1 MLKFTITAEER
12 HRAQKRVQELDVR
25 RSDPAR
31 RSLSAWANGIG
42 MVAVDYWYDVDAP
55 DGKIGTI
62 YFHAMRE
69 GGSKGSPMVECTTE
83 ITLRPTAAR
92 ERAPRVRVT
101 DVQEHEKLV
110 ECFFQ
115 ELLGKAPRGGELPAP
130 QDALDLKRRIEELDA
145 LNHVATILHSTHDL
159 RRVLELAMERIGQ
172 ALHAEA
178 GSLLLQDEAT
188 GELVFTVVL
197 GRVADRIRGRR
208 LARGQGIAGWVAE
221 TGESVLVPVA
231 SADPRFS
238 GALDQEVDFVTH
250 SILSAPLRTSQ
261 GIIGVV
267 QLVNHVDG
275 RQFSRA
281 DLQLL
286 ETIALQAATVI
297 ERARLLERERKFATL
312 LALSELTEELSAPL
326 ESLEYHLVGLFT
338 NAPPQDP
345 DMVATLEN
353 AIERVGTIR
362 RVLKD
367 LSSASPEGSPK
378 TSSRPR

>member
-1 MLKFTITAEER
+1 MLKFCITVEER

-25 RSDPAR
+25 RADPAR
-31 RSLSAWANGIG
+31 SPSAWANGIG
-42 MVAVDYWYDVDAP
+42 MVAVDYWYDVASP

-69 GGSKGSPMVECTTE
+69 GAGGVSPMVECTTE
-83 ITLRPTAAR
+83 ITHRPAAAK

-101 DVQEHEKLV
+101 DLQEHEKLV

-115 ELLGKAPRGGELPAP
+115 ELLGKAPQGREVPSP
-130 QDALDLKRRIEELDA
+130 QDAIALKRRIEELDA

-159 RRVLELAMERIGQ
+159 RRVLELAMERIGA
-172 ALHAEA
+172 ALRAEA

-197 GRVADRIRGRR
+197 GPVADRIRGRR
-208 LARGQGIAGWVAE
+208 LARGQGVAGWVAE
-221 TGESVLVPVA
+221 SGEAVLVPVA

-238 GALDQEVDFVTH
+238 NALDQEVDFVTH

-267 QLVNHVDG
+267 QLLNHVDG
-275 RQFSRA
+275 RPFSRT

-312 LALSELTEELSAPL
+312 LALSQLAEELSAPL

-367 LSSASPEGSPK
+367 LSSSSPEESPK

>member
-1 MLKFTITAEER
+1 MLKFCITVEER

-25 RSDPAR
+25 RADPAR
-31 RSLSAWANGIG
+31 SPSAWANGIG
-42 MVAVDYWYDVDAP
+42 MVAVDYWYDVASP

-69 GGSKGSPMVECTTE
+69 GAGGVSPMVECTTE
-83 ITLRPTAAR
+83 ITHRPAAAK

-101 DVQEHEKLV
+101 DLQEHEKLV

-115 ELLGKAPRGGELPAP
+115 ELLGKAPQGREVPSP
-130 QDALDLKRRIEELDA
+130 QDAIALKRRIEELDA

-159 RRVLELAMERIGQ
+159 RRVLGP
-172 ALHAEA
+172 
-178 GSLLLQDEAT
+178 
-188 GELVFTVVL
+188 
-197 GRVADRIRGRR
+197 VADRIRGRR
-208 LARGQGIAGWVAE
+208 LARGQGVAGWVAE
-221 TGESVLVPVA
+221 SGEAVLVPVA

-238 GALDQEVDFVTH
+238 NALDQEVDFVTH

-267 QLVNHVDG
+267 QLLNHVDG
-275 RQFSRA
+275 RPFSRT

-312 LALSELTEELSAPL
+312 LALSQLAEELSAPL

-367 LSSASPEGSPK
+367 LSSSSPEESPK
-378 TSSRPR
+378 TSSR